1 MSDLNSLYIKTE
13 TLETLTNALKKK
25 GEKGIELTI
34 SRNNTPNQYGQN
46 VSAFVSQSKEERD
59 ENKPKYYI
67 GNGKTFWTDG
77 TNIEPIKSEEP
88 KKNEPTN
95 DDLPDFLK

>member
-1 MSDLNSLYIKTE
+1 MSDLNSLYIKTSVLK
-13 TLETLTNALKKK
+13 TLANALEKK

-34 SRNNTPNQYGQN
+34 SRNNTPNDYGQN
-46 VSAFVSQSKEERD
+46 VAAFVSQSKEERD
-59 ENKPKYYI
+59 QSKPKFYV

-77 TNIEPIKSEEP
+77 TNIEAIKHEEE
-88 KKNEPTN
+88 KKPQAVQ